1 MRFKYLNGVLLS
13 MYLLSLL
20 WILGSTGVVA
30 QSDLAPSPSQQ
41 QVQTGGEREMA
52 PPSPGAPVEQSQFKA
67 WFHRTGSGLF
77 ISLTPFATA
86 VVLALLLLI
95 ILVPIVIGASQ
106 KRSRGYFKTIPH
118 GRQEALK

>member
-20 WILGSTGVVA
+20 WIVGSTGVVA
-30 QSDLAPSPSQQ
+30 QSDLNPIPNRPQIQQQAQREPAPQSPS
-41 QVQTGGEREMA
+41 
-52 PPSPGAPVEQSQFKA
+52 SPVEQSQFKV

-86 VVLALLLLI
+86 VALALLLLI
-95 ILVPIVIGASQ
+95 ILVPIVIGANQ
-106 KRSRGYFKTIPH
+106 KRSRGYFKTVPH
-118 GRQEALK
+118 GR

>member
-30 QSDLAPSPSQQ
+30 QSDLAPCPPQQ
-41 QVQTGGEREMA
+41 QLQTGGERELP
-52 PPSPGAPVEQSQFKA
+52 PPSSRAPVEQSQFKA

-95 ILVPIVIGASQ
+95 ILIPIVIGASQ
-106 KRSRGYFKTIPH
+106 RRSRGYFKTIPH
-118 GRQEALK
+118 GR